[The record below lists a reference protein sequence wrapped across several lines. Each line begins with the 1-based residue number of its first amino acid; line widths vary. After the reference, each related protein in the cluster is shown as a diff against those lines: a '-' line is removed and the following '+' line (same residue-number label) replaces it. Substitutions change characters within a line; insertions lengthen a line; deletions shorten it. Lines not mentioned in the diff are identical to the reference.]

1 MIQFGDVY
9 MYTVSARLP
18 FEVRQE
24 LPTAEQCQAS
34 LAKPGTQQHMKHVL
48 ERENNAVAFG
58 VGLLVD
64 ADLAVDHGHD
74 AVAEL
79 LVDERL
85 DGRTVDEH
93 TLRRET

>member
-1 MIQFGDVY
+1 MAD
-9 MYTVSARLP
+9 L
-18 FEVRQE
+18 
-24 LPTAEQCQAS
+24 
-34 LAKPGTQQHMKHVL
+34 L
-48 ERENNAVAFG
+48 ERENDAVAFG
-58 VGLLVD
+58 VGLLGD

>member
-1 MIQFGDVY
+1 MYVMGD
-9 MYTVSARLP
+9 RLP
-18 FEVRQE
+18 FEVGQE
-24 LPTAEQCQAS
+24 LPTAGRCQAS
-34 LAKPGTQQHMKHVL
+34 LATPGAQKHMKHVL

-85 DGRTVDEH
+85 DWGTIHEH
-93 TLRRET
+93 ALHKT